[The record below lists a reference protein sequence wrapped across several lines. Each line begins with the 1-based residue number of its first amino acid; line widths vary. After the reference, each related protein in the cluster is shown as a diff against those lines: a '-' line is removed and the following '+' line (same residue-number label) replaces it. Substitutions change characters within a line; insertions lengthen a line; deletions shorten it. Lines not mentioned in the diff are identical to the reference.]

1 MQRELTDIE
10 QQRRMLHERGIC
22 VVIPTYNNASTIVD
36 VVRRTRE
43 QCDDVIVVCDGC
55 TDGTT
60 ELLQEAADGI
70 TIVSYPHN
78 GGKGV
83 ALKKGFRKAL
93 EEGFPYAITLDAD
106 GQHFPEDIHVFLEA
120 NIRHPEAMIVGRRK
134 GMVGVE
140 RTAGS
145 RFANAFSNF
154 WYCVQTAH
162 RLADTQ
168 TGYRLYPLKKLP
180 CLSLLT
186 SRYEAELELMVLSS
200 WQGVEIVSE
209 EVNVFYP
216 PKEERVSHFRPV
228 KDFSRIFVLNTC
240 LCILAIVYAY
250 PQKLFRLLMTIVRT
264 MYSLLLYLIACLCI
278 MLPYTTLL
286 NLLCHDK
293 DKKAEK
299 LRNLLYSLTRFI
311 IFRHGIPGVKC
322 TVDRGGETFEKPA
335 VIICNHQSHLDL
347 MLMLSQTPKMIVLT
361 NDWVWNSP
369 FFGKVL
375 QNAEYY
381 PVSMGI
387 DTMLPKLK
395 DLADRGYSIAVY
407 PEGTRSRDGRI
418 GRFHKGAFHIAGA
431 LKLDILPFVEYGVG
445 KVLPKGGKYLRRGSI
460 RLQIDKRIPY
470 EEYSRYGTSQ
480 EIASR
485 FRKYYKALTIEH
497 YALCIMH
504 HNMSCASCVLCSA
517 FVC

>member
-1 MQRELTDIE
+1 MQGELTDIGR
-10 QQRRMLHERGIC
+10 QRRMLHERGIC
-22 VVIPTYNNASTIVD
+22 VVIPTYNNAGTVAD
-36 VVRRTRE
+36 VVRRCKE

-55 TDGTT
+55 TDGTVAC
-60 ELLQEAADGI
+60 LQGVGGI

-78 GGKGV
+78 CGKGV
-83 ALKKGFRKAL
+83 ALKRGFEKAL
-93 EEGFPYAITLDAD
+93 GEGFSYAITLDAD

-120 NIRHPEAMIVGRRK
+120 NIEHPEAIIVGQRK
-134 GMVGVE
+134 GMDSVE
-140 RTAGS
+140 RTSGS

-154 WYCVQTAH
+154 WFCVQTGH

-186 SRYEAELELMVLSS
+186 SRYEAELELLVFSS
-200 WQGVEIVSE
+200 WQGVDIVSK
-209 EVNVFYP
+209 EVNVLYP
-216 PKEERVSHFRPV
+216 PKEKRVSHFRPV

-240 LCILAIVYAY
+240 LSILAIVYAY
-250 PQKLFRLLMTIVRT
+250 PLKLFRLLMTTVRT
-264 MYSLLLYLIACLCI
+264 LYSILLYLVACFGI
-278 MLPYTTLL
+278 MLPYTALL
-286 NLLCHDK
+286 NMFQP
-293 DKKAEK
+293 DKKRRSEK
-299 LRNLLYSLTRFI
+299 LRSLLYHLTRFVV
-311 IFRHGIPGVKC
+311 FRHGIPGVKC
-322 TVDRGGETFEKPA
+322 TVDRGGETFGKPA

-387 DTMLPKLK
+387 DSMLPKLK
-395 DLADRGYSIAVY
+395 DLVDRGYSIAVY
-407 PEGTRSRDGRI
+407 PEGTRSRDCRI
-418 GRFHKGAFHIAGA
+418 GRFHKGAFHIASA

-445 KVLPKGGKYLRRGSI
+445 RVLPKGGKYLRKGSI

-470 EEYSRYGTSQ
+470 EEYIRYGTSQ

-485 FRKYYKALTIEH
+485 FRKYYKERMLI
-497 YALCIMH
+497 
-504 HNMSCASCVLCSA
+504 
-517 FVC
+517 